1 MNLEFTENQAYS
13 APKIYLCNPD
23 KKELCLITGVN
34 RKCTLR
40 LNSISE
46 LTLDVYKKL
55 QNIKGK
61 TISQPGYSLI
71 EGLDILKLKKQ
82 LN

>member
-40 LNSISE
+40 LNSIF
-46 LTLDVYKKL
+46 TNRRKK
-55 QNIKGK
+55 IV
-61 TISQPGYSLI
+61 IC
-71 EGLDILKLKKQ
+71 
-82 LN
+82 